1 MRVVIDTNV
10 LVAALR
16 SRRGTA
22 FRVLEELQ
30 KERFEFAVSVPL
42 FLEYEDVLKRPGL
55 VPLPLT
61 AIERF
66 LRYIAANGQTQS
78 IFFLWRPFLNDAKD
92 DMVLEVAVAARC
104 AAIVTFNGKD
114 FVGVERFGLEVWTP
128 YEFLMRLDELE
139 QLKRTEQKKENPKA
153 KIQQRQQTKAQP
165 NRKKKGS

>member
-16 SRRGTA
+16 SRRGTS
-22 FRVLEELQ
+22 FRMLEQLQ
-30 KERFEFAVSVPL
+30 EGRFEFALSVPL

-66 LRYIAANGQTQS
+66 LRYLAANGQTQS
-78 IFFLWRPFLNDAKD
+78 IFFLWRPFLNDVKD

-114 FVGVERFGLEVWTP
+114 FVGVERFGLEVWKP
-128 YEFLMRLDELE
+128 YEFLMRLDE
-139 QLKRTEQKKENPKA
+139 TEQKEPTKPEKA
-153 KIQQRQQTKAQP
+153 KLKQKTQAQ
-165 NRKKKGS
+165 RKKKGN

>member
-1 MRVVIDTNV
+1 MRVIIDTNI

-22 FRVLEELQ
+22 FRMLEALQ
-30 KERFEFAVSVPL
+30 SERFEFALSVPL
-42 FLEYEDVLKRPGL
+42 FLEYEDVLKRPGV

-66 LRYIAANGQTQS
+66 LRYLAANGQTQS

-114 FVGVERFGLEVWTP
+114 FAGVERFGLEVLTP
-128 YEFLMRLDELE
+128 YEFLMRLEEWE
-139 QLKRTEQKKENPKA
+139 QRESAKLAKEKQK
-153 KIQQRQQTKAQP
+153 QQKQTKGKKP
-165 NRKKKGS
+165 KLKKKGS